1 MKTCI
6 SWTKVGTNVI
16 FHDHEEVLLFQIYDF
31 QVTGCDLYW
40 HKIYRYFEDEIN
52 IVMINVINCSLD
64 WTEKLTRTPS
74 VYNQTNTKSLVFF
87 ASSFICAYAL
97 KLELNTLVL

>member
-31 QVTGCDLYW
+31 QMTWCDT
-40 HKIYRYFEDEIN
+40 D
-52 IVMINVINCSLD
+52 IVMIKTVTNFQKYDYDIINCSLD
-64 WTEKLTRTPS
+64 
-74 VYNQTNTKSLVFF
+74 
-87 ASSFICAYAL
+87 
-97 KLELNTLVL
+97 